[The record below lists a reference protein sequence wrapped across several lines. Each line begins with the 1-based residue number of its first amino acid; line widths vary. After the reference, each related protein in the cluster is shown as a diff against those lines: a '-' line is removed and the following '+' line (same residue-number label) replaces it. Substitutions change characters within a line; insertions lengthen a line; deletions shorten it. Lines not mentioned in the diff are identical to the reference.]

1 MSLKIFMIVTEVSP
15 RQLAINALQA
25 AIQEREGLEQRI
37 DPVSLTLAYSSCNIS
52 PEPNHLLRQWDFG
65 FLQNRSYNR
74 KQQSGKNGIHIER
87 PQHFFVQFF
96 NTDIKMSSPSSTQK
110 VNQVQTHSLFI
121 KNHLVSHWTT
131 G

>member
-1 MSLKIFMIVTEVSP
+1 MGSLKPCVSSSSKAFV
-15 RQLAINALQA
+15 QFKKVH
-25 AIQEREGLEQRI
+25 RI
-37 DPVSLTLAYSSCNIS
+37 IHPVFRTVHHSFGNIS

-74 KQQSGKNGIHIER
+74 KQQSEKNGIHIER